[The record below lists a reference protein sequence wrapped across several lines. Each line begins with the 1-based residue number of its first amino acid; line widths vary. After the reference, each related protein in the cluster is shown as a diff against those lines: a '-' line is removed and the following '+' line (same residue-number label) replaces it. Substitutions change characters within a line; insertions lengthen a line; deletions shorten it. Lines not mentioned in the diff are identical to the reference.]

1 MSITH
6 SDGIFPVFRWVR
18 VCLSF
23 LIGNIVKAL
32 TIFEGGKTR
41 YLIQFLPQILL
52 VASIGLAGFIK
63 KENI

>member
-23 LIGNIVKAL
+23 LIGNIVKVSL
-32 TIFEGGKTR
+32 HFFCSVTM
-41 YLIQFLPQILL
+41 L
-52 VASIGLAGFIK
+52 VASA
-63 KENI
+63 

>member
-23 LIGNIVKAL
+23 LIRNIVKASL
-32 TIFEGGKTR
+32 HFFLFCNDVGGIGMIPFERGTDCSYR
-41 YLIQFLPQILL
+41 FL
-52 VASIGLAGFIK
+52 
-63 KENI
+63 

>member
-23 LIGNIVKAL
+23 LIGNIVKASVHFFRSVMML
-32 TIFEGGKTR
+32 A
-41 YLIQFLPQILL
+41 
-52 VASIGLAGFIK
+52 ASA
-63 KENI
+63 

>member
-23 LIGNIVKAL
+23 LLGNIVKVSL
-32 TIFEGGKTR
+32 HFFSFCNDVVGIGMIPFERETDCSIDFFKT
-41 YLIQFLPQILL
+41 
-52 VASIGLAGFIK
+52 
-63 KENI
+63 